1 MKLSAKF
8 IRSQLAIMKP
18 VVHDMSLELSR
29 KGQNTV
35 GRLMSRMAKGGASYE
50 RVSFGELHGYML
62 TPKDEISSGIILYLH
77 GGGYMCGGD
86 NYARGFS
93 SVLSAKLGIR
103 VFAPVYSLAP
113 EFPFPKAVDDALVA
127 YRHLLSLGYSPK
139 EIILCGESAGGGLC
153 YSLCLRLRE
162 LKLDM
167 PSGIIAI
174 SPWTDLT
181 SSGKSYTDN
190 KKKDPSMTVKRLSKF
205 ADCYIYGEDVDNG
218 DEKYRSTPE
227 NIERDKAL
235 KSAPEASPMLADLT
249 GMPPSIIFAGG
260 DEIMLDDAVGIHEK
274 LQASGCE
281 SRIFVAKRKWH
292 GYLLYCL
299 DEDKEDFDR
308 IAKFIKSKIP
318 AKKLRWMTLDNAAK
332 IFPAA
337 RRRNWTNVF
346 RISATLCEDVDVS
359 VLKNA
364 LDVTIRR
371 FPSIAVRLKTG
382 MFWYYIEE
390 VEKAPEIMEE
400 KPYPLSRMMF
410 DDIRKCALRVIVYK
424 KRIAVEFFHALTD
437 GSGGLVFLKTLL
449 KEYISEKYNV
459 TVPEGY
465 GMLNVLD
472 EPTPAELEDSF
483 LKYSGDV
490 KESRSE
496 ATAYRITGTKE
507 LDGYKTNTTF
517 IFNSADI
524 IAEAKKRGVTV
535 TTFLASALI
544 IASLGLQEKEVRN
557 PKRRRP
563 VKVLIPVNLRK
574 MFPSE
579 SLRNFAL
586 YVSPGVDPRYGE
598 YTLDEVCSIV
608 QSQMQLQNTPKLMRA
623 KIAKNVGDEKLLIIK
638 LVPLFVKNFIM
649 KMVFNAVGE
658 RKSCF
663 TLSNLGVCSFP
674 PEMEQHIERMGV
686 VLGVQANAPYNVG
699 LIRYKDKMYLNFI
712 RNIKEPRLERAFY
725 EVIRELGIRPIVE
738 SNSR

>member
-18 VVHDMSLELSR
+18 VVNDMSTELSR
-29 KGQNTV
+29 KSQNAV
-35 GRLMSRMAKGGASYE
+35 GRLMSRMAKDGASVE
-50 RVSFGELHGYML
+50 KVDFDTLHGFML
-62 TPKDEISSGIILYLH
+62 TPKDEISRGIILYLH

-86 NYARGFS
+86 NYAKGFS
-93 SVLSAKLGIR
+93 SVLCARLGIK

-113 EFPFPKAVDDALVA
+113 ENPFPKAVDDALIA
-127 YRHLLSLGYSPK
+127 YRHLLTMGYSPK
-139 EIILCGESAGGGLC
+139 DIILCGESAGGGLC
-153 YSLCLRLRE
+153 YSLCLRLKDLNME
-162 LKLDM
+162 M

-181 SSGKSYTDN
+181 SSGKSYTVN
-190 KKKDPSMTVKRLSKF
+190 KRKDPSMSIKRLLKF
-205 ADCYIYGEDVDNG
+205 ADSYIYGEDAEDG
-218 DEKYRSTPE
+218 DKKYRSTPE
-227 NIERDKAL
+227 DTEKDKLL
-235 KSAPEASPMLADLT
+235 KSNPEASPLFADLKDI
-249 GMPPSIIFAGG
+249 PPSIIFAGG

-299 DEDKEDFDR
+299 EEDKEDFDR

-318 AKKLRWMTLDNAAK
+318 AKKLRWMSLDNAAK

-337 RRRNWTNVF
+337 RKRNWTNVF
-346 RISATLCEDVDVS
+346 RISATLDEDVDVG

-364 LDVTIRR
+364 LDITIRR

-382 MFWYYIEE
+382 MFWYYLEE
-390 VEKAPEIMEE
+390 VAKAPEIMEE

-437 GSGGLVFLKTLL
+437 GTGGLVFLKTLL
-449 KEYISEKYNV
+449 KEYISEKYNERI
-459 TVPEGY
+459 PEGY

-472 EPTPAELEDSF
+472 EPTPDELEDSF
-483 LKYSGDV
+483 LKYSGDI
-490 KESRSE
+490 KESRSDS
-496 ATAYRITGTKE
+496 TAYKITGTKE

-517 IFNSADI
+517 ILNSNEI
-524 IAEAKKRGVTV
+524 IGEAKKRGVTV
-535 TTFLASALI
+535 TAFLASALI
-544 IASLGLQEKEVRN
+544 IASLNLQEKEVRR

-623 KIAKNVGDEKLLIIK
+623 RIAKNVGDEKLLFIK
-638 LVPLFVKNFIM
+638 LVPLFIKNFIM

-658 RKSCF
+658 KKSCF
-663 TLSNLGVCSFP
+663 ALSNLGICAFP
-674 PEMEQHIERMGV
+674 PEMENHITRMGV

-699 LIRYKDKMYLNFI
+699 LISYKDKMYLNFI

-725 EVIRELGIRPIVE
+725 EVLRDLGIRPIVE
-738 SNSR
+738 SNAR